1 MRKLFKCVVIAALG
15 FVLLTGCKKNDP
27 TPTALASVGKNTTTG
42 SVDVGTLTK
51 TIYVSGLSGTI
62 HEVKVRFIGSSTY
75 TTDIQLYLKSPS
87 GKILQLCADESRG
100 TYNATYPAIDV
111 TFSDAASVSVANWTS
126 TGSMTFSGTFK
137 PRGSLSTGFAT
148 TGTITSLSGYNG
160 DTPNGTW
167 TLYAS
172 DDDAGDTF
180 YYTSWELFL
189 STVN

>member
-1 MRKLFKCVVIAALG
+1 MKKLLQYTTIAALG
-15 FVLLTGCKKNDP
+15 LSLLTGCKKNDP
-27 TPTALASVGKNTTTG
+27 TVTALASVGTNTSAS

-51 TIYVSGLSGTI
+51 TIYVTGLSGNI
-62 HEVKVRFIGSSTY
+62 NEVKVRFIGSSTY

-87 GKILQLCADESRG
+87 GKILQLCANESRG
-100 TYNATYPAIDV
+100 TYNTAYPAIDV
-111 TFSDAASVSVANWTS
+111 TFSDAASVSVSNWTS
-126 TGSMTFSGTFK
+126 TSSLSFSGTFK

-148 TGTITSLSGYNG
+148 TGTTTSLSGYKG
-160 DTPNGTW
+160 DAPNGTW

-189 STVN
+189 STVK